1 MNIKDIIRKSNKN
14 ETKTEETTN
23 EKTFD
28 EKYYEGN
35 DKLEELIHKK
45 LDKLLDDENEDS
57 FEDYKK
63 LEALFRIRNEKQKVE
78 NDAYFKGVETDSKT
92 NSHKRLSVDNLV
104 SCGTVVLTILGSI
117 LIENKIGMIIPRS
130 ASSITNKIRFKTA

>member
-1 MNIKDIIRKSNKN
+1 MINIIRKSNKN

-28 EKYYEGN
+28 ERYYEGN

-45 LDKLLDDENEDS
+45 LDKLLDDENEDN

-92 NSHKRLSVDNLV
+92 NNHKKLSVDNLV